1 MSDLYYLDRAA
12 GGKKKEPIYGRFFI
26 QVLYGNPAL
35 FFLFS
40 WVIFPFVSHISLL
53 SRFYGY
59 LQKRG
64 KSRKKIVPFIKIFK
78 IDEREFVQ
86 SPRDFGSFNDF
97 FTRHLKPS
105 CRPLAKGEDVA
116 TLPADGR
123 HLVYPSFDQT
133 KNFFVKGKKFDLE
146 KLLQDEVLFKRY
158 KSCSLVISR
167 LCPVDCHR
175 FHFPFPCVPGRPR
188 VINGPLYSVNPIAL
202 KRKIMI
208 LGENKRVLTELETE
222 RFGTVLYIEVGATF
236 VGSVKQTYL
245 PGTAYKKGDEKG
257 FFEFGG
263 SCILMLF
270 PEKSIVFDQD
280 LVDASKAFLEVKA
293 NMGESLGVAVK

>member
-1 MSDLYYLDRAA
+1 MSDLYYLDRVAKV
-12 GGKKKEPIYGRFFI
+12 KKREPIYGKFFI

-64 KSRKKIVPFIKIFK
+64 KSRKKILPFIKIFK
-78 IDEREFVQ
+78 VDESEFAE

-97 FTRHLKPS
+97 FIRHLKPS
-105 CRPLAKGEDVA
+105 CRPLAKGENVA
-116 TLPADGR
+116 ILPADGR

-133 KNFFVKGKKFDLE
+133 KNFFVKGKKFDLK
-146 KLLQDEVLFKRY
+146 KLLQDETLFERY
-158 KSCSLVISR
+158 KLCSLVISR

-175 FHFPFPCVPGRPR
+175 FHFPCHCIPSKPR
-188 VINGPLYSVNPIAL
+188 LINGPLYSVNPIAL
-202 KRKIMI
+202 RRKIMI

-222 RFGTVLYIEVGATF
+222 QFGTVLYIEVGATF
-236 VGSVKQTYL
+236 VGSVKQTYR
-245 PGTAYKKGDEKG
+245 PGQPYKKGDEKG

-270 PEKSIVFDQD
+270 PEKSILFDQD
-280 LVDASKAFLEVKA
+280 FVDASKECLEIKA
-293 NMGESLGVAVK
+293 NRGESLGVVLR